1 MAETMNMKELFAL
14 LVRRCRAVLLTAL
27 IFAVLLGGVQAFRT
41 SRSNSDE
48 SDVSAEEQIAS
59 QYADLAALKQQLTTT
74 KAKVASLQEYV
85 VQAPLM
91 EIDPYRVY
99 TTTMLIGLTPAEN
112 APGVSAS
119 QEYSDA
125 ENAPGD
131 SASQEYSD
139 GAVCAAWL
147 AGTDIQKLAADTS
160 FAEIGNLYLQDLFSA
175 KPLSGGVLSLRT
187 YGTSQERAEEL
198 ADMLYQG
205 LHRQFSGE
213 SSSMPTVNAVLSSA
227 TLCETNTEI
236 ADKQDKIFKEL
247 TTAKES
253 LTTLT
258 SKVQSQESA
267 LPHDDETPSPVKSGV
282 KYAVLGFAVGII
294 LACLWILVKAMF
306 SGRIETAGQLET
318 MGDAPY
324 WGTLAVAKRKSDRW
338 ADAILGETL
347 WADRNAAAAHLA
359 DRVAACDSA
368 SAGIAIIS
376 SLSDQ
381 PEELDDFVAALK
393 DRDYSV
399 SVIMNVASDPAA
411 FACLKKNGLILLAER
426 RGMTRMERLKAVN
439 KLMHSF
445 SRKANGTFFF

>member
-74 KAKVASLQEYV
+74 KAKVASLQEYTTH
-85 VQAPLM
+85 APLM

-112 APGVSAS
+112 APGA
-119 QEYSDA
+119 
-125 ENAPGD
+125 

-175 KPLSGGVLSLRT
+175 KPWSGGVLSLRT

-213 SSSMPTVNAVLSSA
+213 SSSIPTVNAVLSSA

-267 LPHDDETPSPVKSGV
+267 LPHGDETPSPVKSGV

-306 SGRIETAGQLET
+306 SGRIETAGQLEA
-318 MGDAPY
+318 MGGAPY

-411 FACLKKNGLILLAER
+411 FACLKKDGLILLAER
-426 RGMTRMERLKAVN
+426 RGMTRMERLKAVD

>member
-112 APGVSAS
+112 APGA
-119 QEYSDA
+119 
-125 ENAPGD
+125 

-213 SSSMPTVNAVLSSA
+213 SSSTPTVNAVLSSA

-318 MGDAPY
+318 MGGAPY

-426 RGMTRMERLKAVN
+426 RGMTRMERLKAVD

>member
-59 QYADLAALKQQLTTT
+59 QYADLAALKQQMTTT

-112 APGVSAS
+112 APGA
-119 QEYSDA
+119 
-125 ENAPGD
+125 

-267 LPHDDETPSPVKSGV
+267 LPHGDETPSPVKSGV

-318 MGDAPY
+318 MGGAPY

-426 RGMTRMERLKAVN
+426 RGMTRMERLKAVD

>member
-59 QYADLAALKQQLTTT
+59 QYADLAALKQQMTTT

-112 APGVSAS
+112 APGA
-119 QEYSDA
+119 
-125 ENAPGD
+125 

-213 SSSMPTVNAVLSSA
+213 SSSTPTVNAVLSSA

-258 SKVQSQESA
+258 SKVQSQELA

-318 MGDAPY
+318 MGGAPY

>member
-1 MAETMNMKELFAL
+1 
-14 LVRRCRAVLLTAL
+14 
-27 IFAVLLGGVQAFRT
+27 
-41 SRSNSDE
+41 
-48 SDVSAEEQIAS
+48 
-59 QYADLAALKQQLTTT
+59 
-74 KAKVASLQEYV
+74 
-85 VQAPLM
+85 
-91 EIDPYRVY
+91 
-99 TTTMLIGLTPAEN
+99 
-112 APGVSAS
+112 
-119 QEYSDA
+119 
-125 ENAPGD
+125 
-131 SASQEYSD
+131 
-139 GAVCAAWL
+139 
-147 AGTDIQKLAADTS
+147 
-160 FAEIGNLYLQDLFSA
+160 
-175 KPLSGGVLSLRT
+175 
-187 YGTSQERAEEL
+187 
-198 ADMLYQG
+198 MLYQG

-213 SSSMPTVNAVLSSA
+213 SSSIPTVNAVLYSA

-258 SKVQSQESA
+258 SKVQSQELA

-318 MGDAPY
+318 MGGAPY

-347 WADRNAAAAHLA
+347 WADRNAAATHLA

-426 RGMTRMERLKAVN
+426 RGMTRMERLKAVD

>member
-59 QYADLAALKQQLTTT
+59 QYADLAALKQQMTTT

-112 APGVSAS
+112 APGASAF
-119 QEYSDA
+119 
-125 ENAPGD
+125 
-131 SASQEYSD
+131 QEYSD

-213 SSSMPTVNAVLSSA
+213 SSSTPTVNAVLSSA

-253 LTTLT
+253 LTTLI
-258 SKVQSQESA
+258 SKVQSQELA

-318 MGDAPY
+318 MGGAPY

-426 RGMTRMERLKAVN
+426 RGMTRMERLKAVD

>member
-74 KAKVASLQEYV
+74 KAKVASLQEYTTH
-85 VQAPLM
+85 APLM

-112 APGVSAS
+112 APGA
-119 QEYSDA
+119 
-125 ENAPGD
+125 

-213 SSSMPTVNAVLSSA
+213 SSSTPTVNAVLSSA

-267 LPHDDETPSPVKSGV
+267 LPHGDETPSPVKSGV

-294 LACLWILVKAMF
+294 LACLWILVKALF
-306 SGRIETAGQLET
+306 SGRIETAGQLEA
-318 MGDAPY
+318 MSGAPY

-338 ADAILGETL
+338 ADSILGETL
-347 WADRNAAAAHLA
+347 WADRKAAAAHLA

-368 SAGIAIIS
+368 SAGITIIS

-399 SVIMNVASDPAA
+399 SIIMNVASDPAA

-426 RGMTRMERLKAVN
+426 RGMTRMERLKAVD

>member
-27 IFAVLLGGVQAFRT
+27 IFAVLLGGMQAFRT

-48 SDVSAEEQIAS
+48 SDVSAEEKIAS

-112 APGVSAS
+112 APGA
-119 QEYSDA
+119 
-125 ENAPGD
+125 

-213 SSSMPTVNAVLSSA
+213 SSSIPTVNAVLSSA

-258 SKVQSQESA
+258 SKVQSQELA

-294 LACLWILVKAMF
+294 LACLWILVKAVF

-318 MGDAPY
+318 MGGAPY

-411 FACLKKNGLILLAER
+411 FACLKKDGLILLAER
-426 RGMTRMERLKAVN
+426 RGMTRMERLKAVHT
-439 KLMHSF
+439 LMHSF

>member
-112 APGVSAS
+112 APGA
-119 QEYSDA
+119 
-125 ENAPGD
+125 

-318 MGDAPY
+318 MGGAPY

>member
-48 SDVSAEEQIAS
+48 SDVSAEEKIAS

-112 APGVSAS
+112 APVA
-119 QEYSDA
+119 
-125 ENAPGD
+125 

-213 SSSMPTVNAVLSSA
+213 SSSIPTVNAVLSSA

-258 SKVQSQESA
+258 SKVQSQELA

-294 LACLWILVKAMF
+294 LACLWILVKAVF

-318 MGDAPY
+318 MGGAPY

-426 RGMTRMERLKAVN
+426 RGMTRMERLKAVHT
-439 KLMHSF
+439 LMHSL

>member
-99 TTTMLIGLTPAEN
+99 TTTMLIGLIPAEN
-112 APGVSAS
+112 APVA
-119 QEYSDA
+119 
-125 ENAPGD
+125 

-147 AGTDIQKLAADTS
+147 AGTDIQQLAADTS

-267 LPHDDETPSPVKSGV
+267 LPHGDETPSPVKSGV

-318 MGDAPY
+318 MGGAPY

-426 RGMTRMERLKAVN
+426 RGMTRMERLKAVD

>member
-59 QYADLAALKQQLTTT
+59 QYADLAALKQQMTTT

-112 APGVSAS
+112 APGA
-119 QEYSDA
+119 
-125 ENAPGD
+125 

-213 SSSMPTVNAVLSSA
+213 SSSTPTVNAVLSSA

>member
-59 QYADLAALKQQLTTT
+59 QYADLAALKQQMTTT

-112 APGVSAS
+112 APGA
-119 QEYSDA
+119 
-125 ENAPGD
+125 

-267 LPHDDETPSPVKSGV
+267 LPHGDETPSPVKSGV

-318 MGDAPY
+318 MGGAPY

-347 WADRNAAAAHLA
+347 WAERNAAAARLA

-426 RGMTRMERLKAVN
+426 RGMTRMERLKAVD

>member
-48 SDVSAEEQIAS
+48 SDVSAEEKIAS

-74 KAKVASLQEYV
+74 KAKVASLQEYTTH
-85 VQAPLM
+85 APLM

-112 APGVSAS
+112 APVA
-119 QEYSDA
+119 
-125 ENAPGD
+125 

-213 SSSMPTVNAVLSSA
+213 SSSTPTVNTVLSSA

-267 LPHDDETPSPVKSGV
+267 LPHGDETPSPVKSGV

-318 MGDAPY
+318 MGGAPY

-368 SAGIAIIS
+368 SAGITIIS

-426 RGMTRMERLKAVN
+426 RGMTRMERLKAVD

>member
-1 MAETMNMKELFAL
+1 MAETMNVKELFAL
-14 LVRRCRAVLLTAL
+14 LVRRGRAVLLTAL

-59 QYADLAALKQQLTTT
+59 QYADLAALKQQMTTT

-112 APGVSAS
+112 APGA
-119 QEYSDA
+119 
-125 ENAPGD
+125 

-267 LPHDDETPSPVKSGV
+267 LPHGDETPSPVKSGV

-426 RGMTRMERLKAVN
+426 RGMTRMERLKAVD

>member
-27 IFAVLLGGVQAFRT
+27 IFAVLLGGMQAFRT

-112 APGVSAS
+112 APVA
-119 QEYSDA
+119 
-125 ENAPGD
+125 

-147 AGTDIQKLAADTS
+147 AETDIQKLAADTS

-213 SSSMPTVNAVLSSA
+213 SSSIPTVNAVLSSA

-258 SKVQSQESA
+258 SKVQSQELA

-294 LACLWILVKAMF
+294 LACLWILVKAVF

-318 MGDAPY
+318 MGGAPY

-411 FACLKKNGLILLAER
+411 FACLKKDGLILLAER
-426 RGMTRMERLKAVN
+426 RGMTRMERLKAVHT
-439 KLMHSF
+439 LMHSF

>member
-48 SDVSAEEQIAS
+48 SDVSAEEKIAS

-74 KAKVASLQEYV
+74 KAKVASLQEYTTH
-85 VQAPLM
+85 APLM

-112 APGVSAS
+112 APG
-119 QEYSDA
+119 
-125 ENAPGD
+125 G

-160 FAEIGNLYLQDLFSA
+160 FAEIGNLYLQDLFSV

-213 SSSMPTVNAVLSSA
+213 SSSTPTVNAVLSSA

-267 LPHDDETPSPVKSGV
+267 LPHGDETPSPVKSGV

-306 SGRIETAGQLET
+306 SGRIETAGQLEA
-318 MGDAPY
+318 MGGAPY

-426 RGMTRMERLKAVN
+426 RGMTRMERLKAVD

>member
-112 APGVSAS
+112 APVA
-119 QEYSDA
+119 
-125 ENAPGD
+125 

-213 SSSMPTVNAVLSSA
+213 SSSIPTVNAVLSSA

-258 SKVQSQESA
+258 SKVQSQELA

-294 LACLWILVKAMF
+294 LACLWILVKAVF

-318 MGDAPY
+318 MGGAPY

-338 ADAILGETL
+338 ADAILEETL
-347 WADRNAAAAHLA
+347 WADRQVAAAHLA

-381 PEELDDFVAALK
+381 AEELDDFVAALK

-426 RGMTRMERLKAVN
+426 RGMTRMERLKAVHT
-439 KLMHSF
+439 LMHSF

>member
-74 KAKVASLQEYV
+74 KAKVASLQEYTTH
-85 VQAPLM
+85 APLM

-112 APGVSAS
+112 APGA
-119 QEYSDA
+119 
-125 ENAPGD
+125 

-213 SSSMPTVNAVLSSA
+213 SSSTPTVNAVLSSA

-267 LPHDDETPSPVKSGV
+267 LPHGDETPSPVKSGV

-318 MGDAPY
+318 MGGAPY

-411 FACLKKNGLILLAER
+411 FACLKKDGLILLAER
-426 RGMTRMERLKAVN
+426 RGMTRMERLKAVD

>member
-112 APGVSAS
+112 APGA
-119 QEYSDA
+119 
-125 ENAPGD
+125 

-213 SSSMPTVNAVLSSA
+213 SSSTPTVNAVLSSA

-267 LPHDDETPSPVKSGV
+267 LPHDDETPSPVNSGV

-318 MGDAPY
+318 MGGAPY

-426 RGMTRMERLKAVN
+426 RGMTRMERLKAVD

>member
-48 SDVSAEEQIAS
+48 SDVSAEEKIAS

-112 APGVSAS
+112 APVA
-119 QEYSDA
+119 
-125 ENAPGD
+125 

-187 YGTSQERAEEL
+187 NGTSQERAEEL

-213 SSSMPTVNAVLSSA
+213 SSSIPTVNAVLSSA

-258 SKVQSQESA
+258 SKVQSQELA

-294 LACLWILVKAMF
+294 LACLWILVKAVF

-318 MGDAPY
+318 MGGAPY

-426 RGMTRMERLKAVN
+426 RGMTRMERLKAVHT
-439 KLMHSF
+439 LMHSF

>member
-59 QYADLAALKQQLTTT
+59 QYADLAALKQQLTAT

-112 APGVSAS
+112 APGA
-119 QEYSDA
+119 
-125 ENAPGD
+125 

-267 LPHDDETPSPVKSGV
+267 LPHGDETPSPVKSGV

-318 MGDAPY
+318 MGGAPY

-381 PEELDDFVAALK
+381 PEELDDFVAELK

-426 RGMTRMERLKAVN
+426 RGMTRMERLKAVD

>member
-74 KAKVASLQEYV
+74 KAKVASLQEYTTH
-85 VQAPLM
+85 APLM

-112 APGVSAS
+112 ASVA
-119 QEYSDA
+119 
-125 ENAPGD
+125 

-213 SSSMPTVNAVLSSA
+213 SSSIPTVNAVLSSA

-267 LPHDDETPSPVKSGV
+267 LPHGDETPSPVKSGV

-306 SGRIETAGQLET
+306 SGRIETAGQLEA
-318 MGDAPY
+318 MGGAPY

-393 DRDYSV
+393 DRDYSA

-411 FACLKKNGLILLAER
+411 FACLKKDGLILLAER
-426 RGMTRMERLKAVN
+426 RGMTRMERLKAVD

>member
-41 SRSNSDE
+41 SRSNLDE

-112 APGVSAS
+112 APGA
-119 QEYSDA
+119 
-125 ENAPGD
+125 

-267 LPHDDETPSPVKSGV
+267 LPHGDETPSPVKSGV

-318 MGDAPY
+318 MGGAPY

>member
-112 APGVSAS
+112 APGA
-119 QEYSDA
+119 
-125 ENAPGD
+125 

-147 AGTDIQKLAADTS
+147 VGTDIQKLAADTS

-213 SSSMPTVNAVLSSA
+213 SSSTPTINAVLSSA

-267 LPHDDETPSPVKSGV
+267 LPHGDETPSPVKSGV

-318 MGDAPY
+318 MGGAPY

-426 RGMTRMERLKAVN
+426 RGMTRMERLKAVD

>member
-74 KAKVASLQEYV
+74 KAKVASLQEYTTH
-85 VQAPLM
+85 APLM

-112 APGVSAS
+112 APGA
-119 QEYSDA
+119 A
-125 ENAPGD
+125 
-131 SASQEYSD
+131 ASQEYSD

-213 SSSMPTVNAVLSSA
+213 SSSTPTVNAVLSSA

-267 LPHDDETPSPVKSGV
+267 LPHGDETPSPVKSGV

-294 LACLWILVKAMF
+294 LACLWILVKALF
-306 SGRIETAGQLET
+306 SGRIETAGQLEA
-318 MGDAPY
+318 MSGAPY

-399 SVIMNVASDPAA
+399 SVIMNAASDPAA
-411 FACLKKNGLILLAER
+411 FACLKKDGLILLAER
-426 RGMTRMERLKAVN
+426 RGMTRMERLKAVD
-439 KLMHSF
+439 KLMRSF

>member
-59 QYADLAALKQQLTTT
+59 QYADLAALKQQMTTT

-112 APGVSAS
+112 APVA
-119 QEYSDA
+119 
-125 ENAPGD
+125 

-318 MGDAPY
+318 MGGAPY

>member
-112 APGVSAS
+112 APGA
-119 QEYSDA
+119 
-125 ENAPGD
+125 

-318 MGDAPY
+318 MGGAPY

-426 RGMTRMERLKAVN
+426 RGMTRMERLKAVD

>member
-48 SDVSAEEQIAS
+48 SDVSAEEKIAS

-74 KAKVASLQEYV
+74 KAKAASLQEYV

-112 APGVSAS
+112 APVA
-119 QEYSDA
+119 
-125 ENAPGD
+125 

-213 SSSMPTVNAVLSSA
+213 SSSIPTVNAVLSSA

-258 SKVQSQESA
+258 SKVQSQELA

-294 LACLWILVKAMF
+294 LACLWILVKAVF

-318 MGDAPY
+318 MGGAPY

-338 ADAILGETL
+338 ADAILEETL

-426 RGMTRMERLKAVN
+426 RGMTRMERLKAVHT
-439 KLMHSF
+439 LMHSF

>member
-112 APGVSAS
+112 APGA
-119 QEYSDA
+119 
-125 ENAPGD
+125 

-267 LPHDDETPSPVKSGV
+267 LPHGDETPSPVKSGV

-426 RGMTRMERLKAVN
+426 RGMTRMERLKAVD

>member
-59 QYADLAALKQQLTTT
+59 QYADLAALKQQMTTT

-112 APGVSAS
+112 APGA
-119 QEYSDA
+119 
-125 ENAPGD
+125 

-318 MGDAPY
+318 MGGAPY

-347 WADRNAAAAHLA
+347 WADRNAAATHLA

-426 RGMTRMERLKAVN
+426 RGMTRMERLKAVD

>member
-48 SDVSAEEQIAS
+48 SDVSAEEKIAS

-74 KAKVASLQEYV
+74 KAKVASLQEYI

-112 APGVSAS
+112 APVA
-119 QEYSDA
+119 
-125 ENAPGD
+125 

-213 SSSMPTVNAVLSSA
+213 SSSIPTVNAVLSSA

-258 SKVQSQESA
+258 SKVQSQELA

-294 LACLWILVKAMF
+294 LACLWILVKAVF

-318 MGDAPY
+318 MGGAPY

-338 ADAILGETL
+338 ADAILEETL
-347 WADRNAAAAHLA
+347 WADRQAAAAHLA

-426 RGMTRMERLKAVN
+426 RGMTRMERLKAVHT
-439 KLMHSF
+439 LMHSF
-445 SRKANGTFFF
+445 SRKANGTFFS

>member
-27 IFAVLLGGVQAFRT
+27 IFAVLLGGAQAFRT

-48 SDVSAEEQIAS
+48 SDVSAEEKIAS

-74 KAKVASLQEYV
+74 KAKVASLQEYTTH
-85 VQAPLM
+85 APLM

-112 APGVSAS
+112 APGA
-119 QEYSDA
+119 
-125 ENAPGD
+125 

-187 YGTSQERAEEL
+187 YGTSQDRAEEL

-213 SSSMPTVNAVLSSA
+213 SSSIPTVNAVLSSA

-267 LPHDDETPSPVKSGV
+267 LPHGDETPSPVKSGV

-306 SGRIETAGQLET
+306 SGRIETAGQLEA
-318 MGDAPY
+318 MGGAPY

-411 FACLKKNGLILLAER
+411 FACLKKDGLILLAER
-426 RGMTRMERLKAVN
+426 RGMTRMERLKAVD

>member
-48 SDVSAEEQIAS
+48 SDVSAEEKIAS

-74 KAKVASLQEYV
+74 KAKVASLQEYTTH
-85 VQAPLM
+85 APLM

-112 APGVSAS
+112 APGA
-119 QEYSDA
+119 
-125 ENAPGD
+125 

-213 SSSMPTVNAVLSSA
+213 SSSIPTVNAVLSSA

-267 LPHDDETPSPVKSGV
+267 LPHGDETPSPVKSGV

-306 SGRIETAGQLET
+306 SGRIETAGQLEA
-318 MGDAPY
+318 MGGAPY

-426 RGMTRMERLKAVN
+426 RGMTRMERLKAVD

>member
-48 SDVSAEEQIAS
+48 SDVSAEEKIAS

-74 KAKVASLQEYV
+74 KAKVASLQEYTTH
-85 VQAPLM
+85 APLM

-112 APGVSAS
+112 APGA
-119 QEYSDA
+119 
-125 ENAPGD
+125 

-213 SSSMPTVNAVLSSA
+213 SSSTPTVNTVLSSA

-267 LPHDDETPSPVKSGV
+267 LPHDDETPSPVKSGI

-294 LACLWILVKAMF
+294 LACLWILVKALF
-306 SGRIETAGQLET
+306 SGRIETAGQLEA
-318 MGDAPY
+318 MSGAPY

-338 ADAILGETL
+338 ADSILGETL
-347 WADRNAAAAHLA
+347 WADRKAAAAHLA

-368 SAGIAIIS
+368 SAGITIIS

-381 PEELDDFVAALK
+381 PEELDDFVAALR

-426 RGMTRMERLKAVN
+426 RGMTRMERLKAVD

>member
-59 QYADLAALKQQLTTT
+59 QYADLAALKQQMTTT

-112 APGVSAS
+112 APGA
-119 QEYSDA
+119 
-125 ENAPGD
+125 

-213 SSSMPTVNAVLSSA
+213 SSSTPTVNAVLSSA

-318 MGDAPY
+318 MGGAPY

-347 WADRNAAAAHLA
+347 WADRNAAATHLA

-426 RGMTRMERLKAVN
+426 RGMTRMERLKAVD

>member
-59 QYADLAALKQQLTTT
+59 QYADLAALKQQLTAT

-112 APGVSAS
+112 APGA
-119 QEYSDA
+119 
-125 ENAPGD
+125 

-318 MGDAPY
+318 MGGAPY

-426 RGMTRMERLKAVN
+426 RGMTRMERLKAVD

>member
-112 APGVSAS
+112 APGA
-119 QEYSDA
+119 
-125 ENAPGD
+125 

-213 SSSMPTVNAVLSSA
+213 SSSMPTLNAVLSSA

-318 MGDAPY
+318 MGGAPY

-426 RGMTRMERLKAVN
+426 RGMTRMERLKAVH

>member
-27 IFAVLLGGVQAFRT
+27 IFAVLLGGMQAFRT

-112 APGVSAS
+112 APVA
-119 QEYSDA
+119 
-125 ENAPGD
+125 

-213 SSSMPTVNAVLSSA
+213 SSSIPTVNAVLSSA

-258 SKVQSQESA
+258 SKVQSQELA

-294 LACLWILVKAMF
+294 LACLWILVKAVF

-318 MGDAPY
+318 MGGAPY

-338 ADAILGETL
+338 ADAILEETL
-347 WADRNAAAAHLA
+347 WADRNAAAAHLV

-381 PEELDDFVAALK
+381 AEELDDFVAALK

-426 RGMTRMERLKAVN
+426 RGMTRMERLKAVHT
-439 KLMHSF
+439 LMHSF